1 MQFKAINHINVMA
14 LMTRIAFR
22 RTGGV
27 LGPDVDLTLDFE
39 GLPHKDAQHLE
50 DLIINSHFFN
60 LPENLVALRT
70 SREFQYTVT
79 IHGSTYKHTVHLS
92 DTSAPNSLRDLVDEL
107 IILAVSKK
115 FGLF

>member
-1 MQFKAINHINVMA
+1 
-14 LMTRIAFR
+14 MTRIAFR

-27 LGPDVDLTLDFE
+27 IGPDVDLILDFD

-50 DLIINSHFFN
+50 DLVINAHFFN
-60 LPENLVALRT
+60 LPENLIALTT

-79 IHGSTYKHTVHLS
+79 VHGTADKHTVRLT
-92 DTSAPNSLRDLVDEL
+92 DTSASSSLRDLVDEL

-115 FGLF
+115 YGLL

>member
-1 MQFKAINHINVMA
+1 MA

-39 GLPHKDAQHLE
+39 GLPYKDAQHLE
-50 DLIINSHFFN
+50 DLVINAHFFN
-60 LPENLVALRT
+60 LPENLVALTT

-79 IHGSTYKHTVHLS
+79 IQGSTDKHTVHLS